1 MSRIVTIEVEVR
13 DLNAVKAACRR
24 LGLKEPIHGKAKL
37 FRTEA
42 EGVIVKLPEW
52 RFPIVCDLPN
62 GKVHYDNYEGK
73 WGDQKYLDR
82 FIQAY
87 SIEKATLEARQKCY
101 RVVEQSL
108 NDGSVK
114 LTINV
119 GGVA

>member
-1 MSRIVTIEVEVR
+1 MSHIVTIEVEVR

-24 LGLKEPIHGKAKL
+24 LGLKEPAHGKAKL
-37 FRTEA
+37 FQTEA

-52 RFPIVCDLPN
+52 RYPLVCDLPN

-82 FIQAY
+82 FIQTY
-87 SIEKATLEARQKCY
+87 SIEKATLEARQKGY

-119 GGVA
+119 GGAA